1 MHAKEKEKIVQV
13 SVSYIWFMQFWLLVK
28 TFF

>member
-1 MHAKEKEKIVQV
+1 MQEKKDKIVQV